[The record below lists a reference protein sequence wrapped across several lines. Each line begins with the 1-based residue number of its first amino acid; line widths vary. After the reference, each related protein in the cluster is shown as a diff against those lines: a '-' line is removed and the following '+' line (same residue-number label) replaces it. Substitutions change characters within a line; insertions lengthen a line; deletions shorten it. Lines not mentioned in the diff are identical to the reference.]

1 MLPRGCL
8 LLLAG
13 ADTQDNR
20 VEVGVWGYGR
30 GGEMWTIDH
39 QIFFG
44 NPAQQ
49 QVWDDVAEFLLQAE
63 YPHEAGP
70 AARIYA
76 TAIDSGGT
84 HPNAVQDRK
93 RCVEGK
99 GVDGSVK
106 LGGRRI
112 IKKKI

>member
-1 MLPRGCL
+1 MRISDWSSDVCSSDLIERTEAQELQQRAEPFALRMLPRGCL

-63 YPHEAGP
+63 YPHEE
-70 AARIYA
+70 I
-76 TAIDSGGT
+76 
-84 HPNAVQDRK
+84 
-93 RCVEGK
+93 
-99 GVDGSVK
+99 
-106 LGGRRI
+106 GRAWGRERVGQYE
-112 IKKKI
+112 